1 MLNVKT
7 TLTFPVTC
15 VWGSKCKSSKPQLYH
30 YSLSLNSV
38 IIFDWKVRNQEKCWA
53 SHGFLRGSRHMI
65 FAVPMVWKKPKDHS
79 TECYICLT
87 NTTEI
92 TSKSKRTLKHG
103 LFPFAMTN
111 S

>member
-1 MLNVKT
+1 VYGEVNVKVQGHNF
-7 TLTFPVTC
+7 TLFIIIIIIIKQC
-15 VWGSKCKSSKPQLYH
+15 HHLY
-30 YSLSLNSV
+30 
-38 IIFDWKVRNQEKCWA
+38 FDWKVRHQDKCWA

-65 FAVPMVWKKPKDHS
+65 FAVPMVWKEPKDHS